1 MKIIKPGFEFITPIN
16 GSVILKRLEECGRV
30 CYKSEGKITDD
41 SAPKFVAGIIKRGHE
56 AVLEHCS
63 FTVKFIC
70 DRGVSHEIVRHRL
83 ASYCQESTRY
93 CNYGRPENNFA
104 LIGKLWEA
112 YTGTRYSAKD
122 VAMMLALLKVARIKT
137 GVKGDSFVDLAGY
150 AACAGEIATET
161 PKVPP
166 VNTCISCGAEIPE
179 GRQVCPTCLK
189 EASR

>member
-41 SAPKFVAGIIKRGHE
+41 SAP
-56 AVLEHCS
+56 
-63 FTVKFIC
+63 
-70 DRGVSHEIVRHRL
+70 
-83 ASYCQESTRY
+83 
-93 CNYGRPENNFA
+93 
-104 LIGKLWEA
+104 
-112 YTGTRYSAKD
+112 KD